1 MSGAARR
8 ATPRA
13 AVAAIAPLAAVP
25 LVAGCL
31 PTAVTAEGRAIG
43 NLYSIFVVIAAG
55 VFVLVYGLATFAILR
70 YRVFRGRDTGEPRQI
85 HGNDRIE
92 AIWTAIPL
100 LIVAGLFVGTLG
112 VLLRTEA
119 RAASP
124 AAEVHVRAFRWGW
137 AFRYPNE
144 GVEAS
149 GFGIPGPELVV
160 PVDEPVRFV
169 LTSDD
174 VVHSFYVPLFLFKR
188 DVVPGRVNTFDVTVE
203 EPGTYRGQCAEF
215 CGIGHS
221 AMPFAVRAV
230 SAADYAAWLD
240 AQRAAGSGPPVATP
254 ATTFLPVGSAA
265 S

>member
-1 MSGAARR
+1 MRRSARR
-8 ATPRA
+8 AA
-13 AVAAIAPLAAVP
+13 IVSLVAIP
-25 LVAGCL
+25 LVAGCY
-31 PTAVTAEGRAIG
+31 PNAVTAEGRAIG
-43 NLYSIFVVIAAG
+43 DLYSIFMVIAAG
-55 VFVLVYGLATFAILR
+55 VFLLVYGLATFAILR
-70 YRVFRGRDTGEPRQI
+70 YRVFRRRDTGEPRQI
-85 HGNDRIE
+85 HGNDWIE

-137 AFRYPNE
+137 AFSYPSE
-144 GVEAS
+144 GVEKS

-160 PVDEPVRFV
+160 PVGEPVRFV

-203 EPGTYRGQCAEF
+203 EAGTYRGQCAEF
-215 CGIGHS
+215 CGVGHA
-221 AMPFAVRAV
+221 AMPFTVRAV
-230 SAADYAAWLD
+230 SGAEYEAWLD
-240 AQRAAGSGPPVATP
+240 AHRGTGSAPPVATP
-254 ATTFLPVGSAA
+254 GTTFLPVA
-265 S
+265 SPSS